1 MTLQEIWTEAT
12 RLNVAV
18 RLRTPTSDSV
28 IYKGIKIELKDEEV
42 RIYNTRLSGD
52 FYKELTA
59 TEYQIFTDNGFQYG
73 VYAMCINNYRVILN
87 KLAIKIRDEMTKRNN
102 IRHYNGLKA
111 YRNTVMNKF
120 TETLKIIQN
129 ENRRQLQD

>member
-12 RLNVAV
+12 RLNMAV

-28 IYKGIKIELKDEEV
+28 IYKGIKIEMKDETIK
-42 RIYNTRLSGD
+42 IYNTRLSGD

-59 TEYQIFTDNGFQYG
+59 TEYAIFTDNGFQFG

-87 KLAIKIRDEMTKRNN
+87 KLAIKIRN
-102 IRHYNGLKA
+102 
-111 YRNTVMNKF
+111 
-120 TETLKIIQN
+120 
-129 ENRRQLQD
+129 

>member
-42 RIYNTRLSGD
+42 KD
-52 FYKELTA
+52 
-59 TEYQIFTDNGFQYG
+59 
-73 VYAMCINNYRVILN
+73 
-87 KLAIKIRDEMTKRNN
+87 
-102 IRHYNGLKA
+102 
-111 YRNTVMNKF
+111 
-120 TETLKIIQN
+120 
-129 ENRRQLQD
+129 LQHEAVG